1 MNELNQ
7 LAQDVVHRSGALLL
21 YARQWLDPASA
32 EDVVQE
38 ALVSLLSQKRAPS
51 DAIAWMY
58 RAVRHAAIDHARSRW
73 RRDRRERIVAEC
85 KKPWLEAPV
94 DALIDARAAEEAL
107 RRMPGE
113 QREIVVLRIWSGLSF
128 AQIAEVTRSSISTV
142 HDRYAAALKQIRRE
156 LETPCPTRTK

>member
-1 MNELNQ
+1 
-7 LAQDVVHRSGALLL
+7 
-21 YARQWLDPASA
+21 
-32 EDVVQE
+32 
-38 ALVSLLSQKRAPS
+38 
-51 DAIAWMY
+51 
-58 RAVRHAAIDHARSRW
+58 
-73 RRDRRERIVAEC
+73 
-85 KKPWLEAPV
+85 
-94 DALIDARAAEEAL
+94 LIDARAAEEAL